1 MSNVLQRNFFSSFLS
16 VQNCLRYGSQYQSG
30 NIWPKEIKSGGMIVW
45 WMVCPYQLVIA
56 IINSTESFPS
66 NSLFWNKPQRKR
78 SGGITIKPQALNM
91 CSSHWLPQGQVL
103 VLVKIKSL
111 WMSMFYKL
119 WRIFTYIISFN
130 LDSSLFGYVVLIMV
144 IVFVC
149 VIKYVNKYIHLPT
162 VNLLKL

>member
-1 MSNVLQRNFFSSFLS
+1 
-16 VQNCLRYGSQYQSG
+16 
-30 NIWPKEIKSGGMIVW
+30 
-45 WMVCPYQLVIA
+45 
-56 IINSTESFPS
+56 
-66 NSLFWNKPQRKR
+66 
-78 SGGITIKPQALNM
+78 
-91 CSSHWLPQGQVL
+91 
-103 VLVKIKSL
+103 
-111 WMSMFYKL
+111 MSMFYKL